1 MLAAEGIKCRVVSA
15 PSEGL
20 FRDQSEEYQQSV
32 LPEGIIRYGMTSGIA
47 STIRGLVGD
56 KGRIHSLDHFGY
68 SAPAKR
74 LEQEFGYSGE
84 VVYREVKEF
93 LGK

>member
-1 MLAAEGIKCRVVSA
+1 M
-15 PSEGL
+15 
-20 FRDQSEEYQQSV
+20 
-32 LPEGIIRYGMTSGIA
+32 
-47 STIRGLVGD
+47 
-56 KGRIHSLDHFGY
+56 IHGLDHFGY

-93 LGK
+93 LNK